1 LKKFF
6 GTILQLIGIVIIIA
20 SSIAATEL
28 VCERRILNSQIKS
41 GLNYSN
47 NSQIDS
53 QQIVF
58 LFAAAFGIL
67 LFVIGLI
74 LLISKTQKQKQLEAE
89 LTTFKYI
96 LENGEEQEDA
106 VGDLEKLF
114 ELKQK
119 GILTEEEFSS
129 IKRNMLK

>member
-1 LKKFF
+1 MKKFF

-58 LFAAAFGIL
+58 LFADAFRKIL
-67 LFVIGLI
+67 MVNGLI
-74 LLISKTQKQKQLEAE
+74 LLISKTQKQKQWEAE

-96 LENGEEQEDA
+96 LENGEEQGDA